1 MRKKEKELEDIEYIV
16 PKNYDIKP
24 KILGIIEQE
33 AFILFL
39 IVTLIIFVI
48 INSIIENIFIKLQ
61 IIIVITLPQIVIL
74 INGIN
79 GESIIY
85 IVKYVL
91 LYILRK
97 KVYLYEKSVFNS
109 L

>member
-24 KILGIIEQE
+24 KILGI
-33 AFILFL
+33 
-39 IVTLIIFVI
+39 TLIIFVI

>member
-39 IVTLIIFVI
+39 IITLIIFVI

-61 IIIVITLPQIVIL
+61 IIIVITLPQIV
-74 INGIN
+74 
-79 GESIIY
+79 
-85 IVKYVL
+85 KYVL